1 MSSPLFGMNP
11 APIRTFE
18 QFRDAIAAYRLP
30 RVLITALE
38 LDLFTVMGERVWT
51 VTQLA
56 KALQSSERGLDILC
70 RNLAMAGLLLKRGSS
85 YRNTTLG
92 LAALNRNSRDYRG
105 AYLDLIK
112 DNWADWSR
120 LTDCVRR
127 GVPVDHELPESP
139 DWRRQFTWA
148 MHHRSRDL
156 APKVAASLNLR
167 GARTLLD
174 LGGGP
179 ATFALAFLA
188 KNPGLKATVCDRPD
202 AIEVAKEVASIHKA
216 GARLSYLPLDFMK
229 EPAPGPYDVIWLSN
243 VIHIYSAEENQ
254 ALLRRLLTT
263 LAPGGRLIIHEALL
277 HDREGL
283 HPCEASLFAVS
294 MLLATPTGNTYHFK
308 AVRRWLEAAG
318 YEKVRAVAVP
328 KAAED
333 WDRGIMEA
341 FRPVARR
348 ASRDRRT
355 R

>member
-1 MSSPLFGMNP
+1 MNP

-18 QFRDAIAAYRLP
+18 HFRDAIAAYRLP

-38 LDLFTVMGERVWT
+38 LDLFTIMNSRAWT
-51 VTQLA
+51 VSELA
-56 KALQSSERGLDILC
+56 KALQISERGLEILC
-70 RNLAMAGLLLKRGSS
+70 RNLAMVGLLLKRGGK
-85 YRNTTLG
+85 YRNGAFGRT
-92 LAALNRNSRDYRG
+92 ALSRNSRAYRG

-112 DNWADWSR
+112 DNWSDWSQ

-127 GVPVDHELPESP
+127 GVPVDHEVPEPP
-139 DWRRQFTWA
+139 DWRRLFTWA
-148 MHHRSRDL
+148 MYHRSRDL
-156 APKVAASLNLR
+156 APKVAARLNLR

-202 AIEVAKEVASIHKA
+202 AIEVAKEVASTHKA
-216 GARLSYLPLDFMK
+216 GARLSFLPLDFMM
-229 EPAPGPYDVIWLSN
+229 EPVPGLYDVIWLSN
-243 VIHIYSAEENQ
+243 VIHIYSAEENRE
-254 ALLRRLLTT
+254 LLRRLLKT
-263 LAPGGRLIIHEALL
+263 LAPGGRLFIHDALL

-283 HPCEASLFAVS
+283 HPWEASLFAVS
-294 MLLATPTGNTYHFK
+294 MLLATATGNTYHVK
-308 AVRRWLEAAG
+308 AVRRWLEDAG
-318 YEKVRAVAVP
+318 YEKVRPVPVP
-328 KAAED
+328 KEAED

-348 ASRDRRT
+348 AIRDRRT

>member
-1 MSSPLFGMNP
+1 M
-11 APIRTFE
+11 
-18 QFRDAIAAYRLP
+18 
-30 RVLITALE
+30 
-38 LDLFTVMGERVWT
+38 
-51 VTQLA
+51 
-56 KALQSSERGLDILC
+56 
-70 RNLAMAGLLLKRGSS
+70 
-85 YRNTTLG
+85 
-92 LAALNRNSRDYRG
+92 ALNRNSREYRG

-112 DNWADWSR
+112 ENWGDWSQ

-127 GVPVDHELPESP
+127 GVPVDHDIPEPP

-156 APKVAASLNLR
+156 APKVAAALNLR
-167 GARTLLD
+167 GASTLLD

-202 AIEVAKEVASIHKA
+202 AIEVAKEVASTHKA

-229 EPAPGPYDVIWLSN
+229 EPVPGSYDVIWLSN

-254 ALLRRLLTT
+254 ALLRRLLPA
-263 LAPGGRLIIHEALL
+263 LAPGGRLIIHDAFL

-283 HPCEASLFAVS
+283 RPSEASLFAVT
-294 MLLATPTGNTYHFK
+294 MLLATATGNTYSFK
-308 AVRRWLEAAG
+308 AVRRWLEEAG
-318 YEKVRAVAVP
+318 CEKVRLVPVP
-328 KAAED
+328 KNAED
-333 WDRGIMEA
+333 WDRGITEA

-348 ASRDRRT
+348 ESRARRG